1 MFELSPSD
9 REMLIRI
16 ERKLDLLIGVTLMS
30 TSTTDQNF
38 ANLQAQVTQQV
49 TVEQSAITLLNGLSQ
64 QLATAIAAANNG
76 DSAAL
81 PALQQQLASSA
92 TALAQAVTANTPGTP
107 AAPSAPAGT

>member
-9 REMLIRI
+9 RETLIRI
-16 ERKLDLLIGVTLMS
+16 ERKLDLLTGVLLMS

-38 ANLQAQVTQQV
+38 ANLQAQVSQQV

-76 DSAAL
+76 DSSAL

-92 TALAQAVTANTPGTP
+92 TALSQAITANTPT
-107 AAPSAPAGT
+107 APATGS